1 MSDALEV
8 QKLTNN
14 LTLGRVRSK
23 EGFPKKI
30 IHKTFET
37 IREEDCTLG
46 QKSMKF

>member
-1 MSDALEV
+1 MSEALEV

-14 LTLGRVRSK
+14 LIWGRVRSK
-23 EGFPKKI
+23 ERFPKKI
-30 IHKTFET
+30 IHKIFET